1 MKKLYV
7 LMTAVLFSINLS
19 AQGFKIGPKLGANIS
34 GNTGLQ
40 FEKGFNFGYHAGLFS
55 EIMLTDKFGIQP
67 EALWSQVNLKSANNL
82 NQIYSPSLGDLQD
95 IRLQYLSIPVLLNIR
110 PVKLITIQAGPQ
122 YSILVD
128 KSKSFTSNA
137 QSAFK
142 SGDFSMVAGLQL
154 KVLSFRVYGRYA
166 IGLSSINDLAADEK
180 WKSQTLQIGVGLAL

>member
-7 LMTAVLFSINLS
+7 LMAAVLFSINLS

-82 NQIYSPSLGDLQD
+82 NQIYSPSLGELQD
-95 IRLQYLSIPVLLNIR
+95 IRLSYLSIPLLLNIR

-128 KSKSFTSNA
+128 KSKSFTANA

-142 SGDFSMVAGLQL
+142 AGDFSMVAGLQL

-166 IGLSSINDLAADEK
+166 IGLSSINDLAADDK

>member
-7 LMTAVLFSINLS
+7 LLAVVFIATNLM

-40 FEKGFNFGYHAGLFS
+40 FENGFNFGYHAGFFS
-55 EIMLTDKFGIQP
+55 EIMLTDKLGIQP
-67 EALWSQVNLKSANNL
+67 EVLWSQVNLKSANNL
-82 NQIYSPSLGDLQD
+82 NAIYSPSLGDLQD
-95 IRLQYLSIPVLLNIR
+95 IKLSYLSIPLMLNIR

-128 KSKSFTSNA
+128 KTKSFTSNA

-142 SGDFSMVAGLQL
+142 SGDFAMVAGVQL
-154 KVLSFRVYGRYA
+154 KVLSFRIYGRYA
-166 IGLSSINDLAADEK
+166 IGLSSINDIVADDK
-180 WKSQTLQIGVGLAL
+180 WRSQTIQLGLGLAL

>member
-7 LMTAVLFSINLS
+7 LMAAVLFSINLS

-67 EALWSQVNLKSANNL
+67 EALWSQVNLQSANNL
-82 NQIYSPSLGDLQD
+82 SAIYSPSLGNLQD
-95 IRLQYLSIPVLLNIR
+95 IKLTYLSIPLMLNIR

-128 KSKSFTSNA
+128 KSKSFAANA

-166 IGLSSINDLAADEK
+166 IGLSSINDLAANDK

>member
-7 LMTAVLFSINLS
+7 LMAAVLFSINLS

-67 EALWSQVNLKSANNL
+67 EVLWSQVNLQSANNL
-82 NQIYSPSLGDLQD
+82 SAIYSPSLGNLQD
-95 IRLQYLSIPVLLNIR
+95 IKLTYLSIPLMLNIR

-128 KSKSFTSNA
+128 KSKSFAANA

-166 IGLSSINDLAADEK
+166 IGLSSINDLAANDK

>member
-7 LMTAVLFSINLS
+7 LMAAVLFSINLS

-67 EALWSQVNLKSANNL
+67 EALWSQVNLVPASSF
-82 NQIYSPSLGDLQD
+82 NQIYSPSLGQLQD
-95 IRLQYLSIPVLLNIR
+95 IKLTYLSIPLLLNIR
-110 PVKLITIQAGPQ
+110 PVKPITIQVGPQ
-122 YSILVD
+122 YGILIDNSLPVVA
-128 KSKSFTSNA
+128 NA
-137 QSAFK
+137 TNAFK
-142 SGDFSMVAGLQL
+142 SGDFSMLAGIQL
-154 KVLSFRVYGRYA
+154 KVLSFRLYGRYA
-166 IGLSSINDLAADEK
+166 IGLTSINDLPDGGK

>member
-7 LMTAVLFSINLS
+7 LMTAVLFSVNLS

-166 IGLSSINDLAADEK
+166 IGLSSINDLAADDK